1 MSAAK
6 LEKPHIDH
14 KKSYIEAMKEFHEEG
29 RYTFV
34 KISDLEHDFEEFI
47 EKLNNGKKN
56 LNKPFANWVEPVPET
71 VLWLIKENE
80 FIGTLNI
87 RHRLNWH
94 LEKWGGHVN
103 FVIRPSK
110 RGKGFGKKLL
120 QNAIPYLAYHGIDS
134 ALITIDPKD
143 GAANRI
149 VQFCGGTLE
158 DTLPATDK
166 FPERNR
172 YWMDCT

>member
-6 LEKPHIDH
+6 LERPSVEH
-14 KKSYIEAMKEFHEEG
+14 KESYLEALKEFQDEG
-29 RYTFV
+29 RYNFLDINELDSNFEDFV
-34 KISDLEHDFEEFI
+34 GKVND
-47 EKLNNGKKN
+47 GKKN
-56 LNKPFANWVEPVPET
+56 LHKPYEDWIEPVPET
-71 VLWLIKENE
+71 VLWLVKEHE
-80 FIGTLNI
+80 FLGTLNI

-103 FVIRPSK
+103 FIIRPSL

-120 QNAIPYLAYHGIDS
+120 QKAIPYIADQGIER
-134 ALITIDPKD
+134 ALITIHPDD
-143 GAANRI
+143 GPANRI
-149 VQFCGGTLE
+149 VQFCGGVLD

-172 YWMDCT
+172 YWLDCT